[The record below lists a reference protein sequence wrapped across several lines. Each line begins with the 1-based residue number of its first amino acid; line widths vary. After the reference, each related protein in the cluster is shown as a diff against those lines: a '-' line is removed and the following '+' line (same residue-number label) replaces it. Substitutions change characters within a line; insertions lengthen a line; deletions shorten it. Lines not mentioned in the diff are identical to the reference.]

1 MNSYN
6 VNTNNLFWLSIF
18 CLVISLSFKIVLEI
32 KFYPQIVNSYYQ
44 ILKVP
49 IFSTQLLLLFVAFRM
64 VSYNTQKLRLKYLSV
79 VILCCSLILKAL

>member
-32 KFYPQIVNSYYQ
+32 KFYPQIVNSYYH